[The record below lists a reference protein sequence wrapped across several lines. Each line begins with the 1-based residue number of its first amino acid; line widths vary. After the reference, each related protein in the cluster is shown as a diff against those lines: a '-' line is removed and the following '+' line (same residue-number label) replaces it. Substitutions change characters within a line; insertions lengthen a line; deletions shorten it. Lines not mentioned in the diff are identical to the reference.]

1 MRGDLSGDSG
11 RLISEITADGGGE
24 NLSVR
29 QKIKRCGESGYRL
42 LGECEL
48 TGTKLVLDYTV
59 ESVLPW
65 DTVHPVC
72 YEVCTQLIQDEKVL
86 DENVTVTGFR
96 HAEFKADGFYL
107 NGKKEIGRAHV

>member
-96 HAEFKADGFYL
+96 PAELRRTVF
-107 NGKKEIGRAHV
+107 I